1 MTVSLPA
8 VPPVE
13 LPGIPAAPTTLVM
26 GIVNVTTDSFSDGG
40 AWIDRTAAVG
50 HGRKLAADGALIVDV
65 GGESTRP
72 GATRVTE
79 KQELDRVVPVVRELA
94 AAGIAVSV
102 DTMRAT
108 VARRAVDAGAVLV
121 NDVSGG
127 LADPEMYAAV
137 ADADVACCLMHWKTD
152 RFGDAA
158 GSAGHNPA
166 TIVDEVR
173 AHLDRLA
180 DRAVAA
186 GVKPHLITVDP
197 GLGFAKTPADNWAL
211 INGVDRLNADGRPVL
226 IGASRKRFL
235 QAVAAKRKK
244 DAGPPDADAATA
256 ALTALV
262 ARSNVWAVRT
272 HEVAANVDACRVAGL
287 VNGKVPVDG

>member
-1 MTVSLPA
+1 
-8 VPPVE
+8 
-13 LPGIPAAPTTLVM
+13 M
-26 GIVNVTTDSFSDGG
+26 GIVNVTDDSFSDGG
-40 AWIDRTAAVG
+40 RYIDHDRAIA
-50 HGRKLAADGALIVDV
+50 HGTELAAAGAAIVDV

-79 KQELDRVVPVVRELA
+79 HQELDRVIPVVEQLS

-102 DTMRAT
+102 DTMRAE
-108 VARRAVDAGAVLV
+108 VARQAAAAGAVLI

-127 LADPEMYAAV
+127 LADNDMYAAI
-137 ADADVACCLMHWKTD
+137 ADAGIACCLMHWKTD

-158 GSAGHNPA
+158 GLAGHHPD

-180 DRAVAA
+180 GRAAAA
-186 GVKPHLITVDP
+186 GVGEHLITVDP

-211 INGVDRLNADGRPVL
+211 IRGLDTIMADGRPVL
-226 IGASRKRFL
+226 VGASRKRFL
-235 QAVAAKRKK
+235 QQVRSARRGQVT
-244 DAGPPDADAATA
+244 PVDADGATV

-262 ARSNVWAVRT
+262 AAKKVWAVRT
-272 HEVAANVDACRVAGL
+272 HEVAANVDACQVAAL
-287 VNGKVPVDG
+287 VSGRAGGSDG